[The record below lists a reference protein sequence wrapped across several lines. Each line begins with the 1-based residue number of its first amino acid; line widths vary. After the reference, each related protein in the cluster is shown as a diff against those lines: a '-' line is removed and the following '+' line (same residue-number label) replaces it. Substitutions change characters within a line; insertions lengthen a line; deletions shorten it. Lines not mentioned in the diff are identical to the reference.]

1 MDLSR
6 WNIPHLSKLR
16 ARTRNLRDVWGD
28 FLGDVLEGEREL
40 LQDTS
45 KPEKVFEAFEVSS
58 DWDELDHQLALLKPG
73 TSAEKILQE
82 FAPYFEGALCIR
94 TDRVGGKIKTRLT
107 GVTLFGRTFSAPDA
121 KGGELDLGLAGL
133 RAGYVVAGSILP
145 ILTELRLQNLEDLLE
160 THAFAFTPA
169 DGIVYVLFCD
179 RPHPWQVF
187 AIENAYL
194 SARDACNRR
203 VPQKIASRGL
213 FK

>member
-16 ARTRNLRDVWGD
+16 ERTRDLRD
-28 FLGDVLEGEREL
+28 FLGDVLEGDREL
-40 LQDTS
+40 LNDPSRTET
-45 KPEKVFEAFEVSS
+45 PREKFEVSS

-73 TSAEKILQE
+73 ASAEKILAE

-94 TDRVGGKIKTRLT
+94 TEGRGSKQKMRLT
-107 GVTLFGRTFSAPDA
+107 GFALFGQTFSPPDS
-121 KGGELDLGLAGL
+121 KGADLDLGLAGL
-133 RAGYVVAGSILP
+133 RSGFVLKGRIEPVLHK
-145 ILTELRLQNLEDLLE
+145 LRLGGVEGLQSAS
-160 THAFAFTPA
+160 AFAFSPS
-169 DGIVYVLFCD
+169 DDSIYVLFCD

-203 VPQKIASRGL
+203 APTRVSSRGL